1 MKNVVLLLLAIALLP
16 TCRNNMN
23 APVVSP
29 VANGPVTTGD
39 VSPYKPKFIID
50 KSGLYN
56 GQKMGVQAGDTV
68 GILTGDYANL
78 ILERFVGIPGRPIV
92 FLNYKGRVAIR
103 GTTQNSGNLSI
114 NGCSHFVLSGSGVA
128 AIRYGFNVSSAYRD
142 VSALVVSGKSTNC
155 EISQVEVSQS
165 GFAGMMIKTDPLA
178 KDPST
183 WLGSFVMSAVTI
195 HDNYVHDTLGEGLY
209 IGNSF
214 WNSGQNGLYP
224 HEIYGLD
231 VHHNVIERSGAEGI
245 QYSCAPGARVHHNRV
260 VNTGINPFASHQ
272 NAGVQI
278 SGGSSGEFYAN
289 TIDSARGVGL
299 IIVGAIRKGDSLLIQ
314 NVLITHS
321 NIFAGDD
328 KLRAETCAVF
338 IDNRSSPPGIGI
350 GGKLTFQNVT
360 VDGARL
366 DGIRLYNETQSN
378 VIRKSIIRGYKRS
391 AFDRSPQTVSLTEQD
406 NFTGLGLV
414 QQGIGYQGQ

>member
-1 MKNVVLLLLAIALLP
+1 
-16 TCRNNMN
+16 MN

-29 VANGPVTTGD
+29 VAVDNTNGPMTTGNTTNR
-39 VSPYKPKFIID
+39 SSLYRPKFIID

-56 GQKMGVQAGDTV
+56 GQKMGVQPGDTV
-68 GILTGDYANL
+68 GILTGDYAYL
-78 ILERFVGIPGRPIV
+78 ILEKFVGAPGRPVV

-103 GTTQNSGNLSI
+103 GTTRNNGNLSI

-128 AIRYGFNVSSAYRD
+128 ATRYGFNVSSTYRD
-142 VSALVVSGKSTNC
+142 VSAVVVSGKSTNC
-155 EISQVEVSQS
+155 EIAWVEVSQS
-165 GFAGMMIKTDPLA
+165 GFAGMMIKTDPSA

-214 WNSGQNGLYP
+214 WNSGRNGLYP
-224 HEIYGLD
+224 HEIHGLN
-231 VHHNVIERSGAEGI
+231 VHHNVIKRSGAEGI
-245 QYSCAPGARVHHNRV
+245 QYSCAPGARVHHNSV
-260 VNTGINPFASHQ
+260 VNTGINPFAKNQ

-299 IIVGAIRKGDSLLIQ
+299 IIVGAIREGDNLLIQ
-314 NVLITHS
+314 NVLITRS
-321 NIFAGDD
+321 NLFAGND
-328 KLRAETCAVF
+328 KLPAETCAVF
-338 IDNRSSPPGIGI
+338 VDDRSSPPGIGT
-350 GGKLTFQNVT
+350 GGKLTFQNIT

-366 DGIRLYNETQSN
+366 DGIRLYNENQSN

-391 AFDRSPQTVSLTEQD
+391 AFDRSPATVPLIESD
-406 NFTGLGLV
+406 NYSGTGSV
-414 QQGIGYQGQ
+414 PTGIGYRGR